1 MRRAESQD
9 EPLLSI
15 VVPAYNEEDSLKRGV
30 LEQIADCIDRQ
41 DLPCEALIVDDGS
54 EDDTA
59 PAAEEFCR
67 GRPDFRLLREEHHGK
82 ACTVR
87 AGMLAA
93 RGKYQLFMDMDL
105 ATSLDHV
112 PQFIEALQRGTD
124 VAIASRAKKGAV
136 VTGAPQSRFV
146 LGKSFN
152 FLVQTLLLPGI
163 ADTQCGFKAFRSD
176 VARDLF
182 GSLVVFQNSVKPAK
196 GPMVTA
202 FDVELLV
209 LARRRGYTIEEIP
222 VQWRYYATNRVS
234 PVKDAYRMFR
244 EVAYVWLNDRRGKY
258 SVAANPATDANGM
271 V

>member
-1 MRRAESQD
+1 MA
-9 EPLLSI
+9 
-15 VVPAYNEEDSLKRGV
+15 G
-30 LEQIADCIDRQ
+30 CIDRQ
-41 DLPCEALIVDDGS
+41 EFPCEALIVDDGS
-54 EDDTA
+54 EDGTA
-59 PAAEEFCR
+59 QMVEDFCR
-67 GRPDFRLLREEHHGK
+67 GRPAFRLLRQEHRGK
-82 ACTVR
+82 AHTVR

-93 RGKYQLFMDMDL
+93 QGKYQLFMDMDI
-105 ATSLDHV
+105 ATSLEHV
-112 PQFIEALQRGTD
+112 PEFVEALRRGTD
-124 VAIASRAKKGAV
+124 VAIASRAAEGAV
-136 VTGAPQSRFV
+136 VTGAPQSRFF

-163 ADTQCGFKAFRSD
+163 SDTQCGFKAFRAD

-182 GSLVVFQNSVKPAK
+182 RSLIVFQNSAKPAK

-209 LARRRGYTIEEIP
+209 LAKRRGYAIEEIP
-222 VQWRYYATNRVS
+222 VRWRYFATSRVR

-258 SVAANPATDANGM
+258 KVATNPAADPKGM